1 MRNEDRIFALDA
13 GRLYVA
19 RGDVDAE
26 ELRTPACYA
35 GPTDGGITLSY
46 TSEVYEITDDRGCV
60 IDTIPYGEKTTVS
73 GKLAR
78 FQTRVLAGLTGCPRR
93 TAEGSVSV
101 TLGGRGTSRRQ
112 SVSVLLVCPLPDG
125 EEFTLYARCAADSG
139 ASLRFSKEHSG
150 AISFSLTADEGGAL
164 LTVGEVETDA

>member
-19 RGDVDAE
+19 AGDVDAE
-26 ELRTPACYA
+26 NLRAPAYYA

-46 TSEVYEITDDRGCV
+46 TSEVYEITDDRGIV
-60 IDTIPYGEKTTVS
+60 IDTITYGEKTTVS

-78 FQTRVLAGLTGCPRR
+78 FQARVLAGLTGCPHRA
-93 TAEGSVSV
+93 TDGSVSV
-101 TLGGRGTSRRQ
+101 TLGGKGTNRRQ
-112 SVSVLLVCPLPDG
+112 SVSVLLVCPLPSG
-125 EEFTLYARCAADSG
+125 EEFTLYALCAADSG

-150 AISFSLTADEGGAL
+150 AIGFSLTATDGGAV
-164 LTVGEVETDA
+164 LTVGEVEDDA